1 MWITL
6 NDSSVSAVQFTAEK
20 SEFKCLATTVN
31 NIYVKLDSN
40 IPTLRI

>member
-20 SEFKCLATTVN
+20 SEFLVACNDGPKVFL
-31 NIYVKLDSN
+31 
-40 IPTLRI
+40 